1 MLRRKLGLRADDLKE
16 LRVKQVPTWCTSYS
30 HMAKAMAKLS
40 KIRITTRQSKLPPL
54 RRRIRRRMVA
64 LCADLLIIG
73 QRSV

>member
-1 MLRRKLGLRADDLKE
+1 
-16 LRVKQVPTWCTSYS
+16 
-30 HMAKAMAKLS
+30 MAKAMAKLS